1 MPWNRRQDPRV
12 RDELRYHRDRLID
25 DYLARGVDRA
35 EAERRAFLEFGNVA
49 NLEEQVRD
57 VRGRWW
63 ADFLQDLRYACRTLR
78 RSPGFGLAAI
88 LSLALGIGANA
99 GIFSVIN
106 AVMLRSLPVREPD
119 RLVLISRLNEDG
131 RPLWLPFP
139 LFERLREDLR
149 SVSGLAALAT
159 SRETVIIDGDDDLV
173 QSDQVSGTYFDLLGV
188 RPAAGRLLAPSDDV
202 IAPEAPAVVISDH
215 YWARRF
221 VRDPAAVGKV
231 IRVRNRLFTI
241 VGVTPASFQ
250 SIRPDRTPDVTLPL
264 LAMLREDQRQAI
276 DMNNYIVIGRLAPG
290 ATVAQT
296 NAEVQAVYGGFLQF
310 QASQQREKDRPAIL
324 RQHAA
329 AAAAPDGFNAFRYE
343 YGRSLVVLMGGVGL
357 VLLLACVNLSGLLL
371 ARAAARQREIA
382 IRLAIGAGRGRLVRQ
397 FLTESLVLAVI
408 GAGVGLLIAGWL
420 SAGLFGLFL
429 NGREVAISVA
439 PDWRVIA
446 FTSAVAAVACLLSGL
461 TPALHAVR
469 AGVHP
474 ALKEMRARGS
484 GRLGKSLVVAQLAI
498 SMILLVGATLFIG
511 TFVKLHAVDR
521 GFDSGGVLIASVRA
535 AEPYPT
541 ARIAAV
547 KQALV
552 DRLGVL
558 PGVRSATAAQVV
570 PVGGGLWDRTVQ
582 VEGYRFGGDESD
594 AAGFNAVAPGF
605 FATIGTPLR
614 AGREFDAHDTGTAP
628 RVAIVNDSF
637 ARYFFRD
644 AGGALGRHVT
654 AANVTYEIVGVV
666 GDAKYRTLR
675 DPVIRTMYIPWMQ
688 RDGDPQP
695 SSFAYIVRVASGD
708 PRRLIPELG
717 QAVKEADPAL
727 RVTVARSYDELIG
740 QSIGAERTMA
750 TLGGMFAV
758 LALMVAGMGLFGLM
772 AFQVARRTNEI
783 GLRMALG
790 ANRVMMVALVLRDA
804 AAMVAIGVA
813 IGSGGAIAA
822 TGGARKL
829 LFGLSP
835 TDPAVFTV
843 AAVTLA
849 SAAMVAAWLPARR
862 AARIDPLVALRHE

>member
-1 MPWNRRQDPRV
+1 MRWSRRQDPRV
-12 RDELRYHRDRLID
+12 RDELRYHRDRLVD
-25 DYLARGVDRA
+25 DYVAAGMDRQA
-35 EAERRAFLEFGNVA
+35 AERRAFLEFGNIDG
-49 NLEEQVRD
+49 LEEAVRD

-78 RSPGFGLAAI
+78 RSPGFALAAV

-106 AVMLRSLPVREPD
+106 AVMLRSLPVNEPD
-119 RLVLISRLNEDG
+119 RLVLISRLNEEG

-139 LFERLREDLR
+139 LVERLHDSLR
-149 SVSGLAALAT
+149 SVSGLATLAT
-159 SRETVIIDGDDDLV
+159 SRETAVIDGDDELVEADLV
-173 QSDQVSGTYFDLLGV
+173 SGIYFDVLAV

-202 IAPEAPAVVISDH
+202 IAPVAPAVVISHH
-215 YWARRF
+215 YWTRRF
-221 VRDPAAVGKV
+221 ARDPMAVGKV
-231 IRVRNRLFTI
+231 ITVRNRLFTI

-250 SIRPDRTPDVTLPL
+250 SIRPDRTPDVMLPL
-264 LAMLREDQRQAI
+264 LAMLSEDQRQAI
-276 DMNNYIVIGRLAPG
+276 DMNNYMVIARLRPG

-296 NAEVQAVYGGFLQF
+296 NAEVQAVYRGFLQF
-310 QASQQREKDRPAIL
+310 QASQERERDRPAIL
-324 RQHAA
+324 RQRAA
-329 AAAAPDGFNAFRYE
+329 ATAAPDGFNAFRYE
-343 YGRSLVVLMGGVGL
+343 YGRSLVVLMGSVGL

-382 IRLAIGAGRGRLVRQ
+382 IRLAIGAGRGRLIRQ
-397 FLTESLVLAVI
+397 FLTESFVLALI

-420 SAGLFGLFL
+420 SVGLFGLFV
-429 NGREVAISVA
+429 NGRDVAISVA
-439 PDWRVIA
+439 PDWRVMA
-446 FTSAVAAVACLLSGL
+446 FTSAVAAAACLLSGL

-469 AGVHP
+469 AGVQP
-474 ALKEMRARGS
+474 ALKQTRGGGS
-484 GRLGKSLVVAQLAI
+484 SRLGKSLVVAQLAI

-521 GFDSGGVLIASVRA
+521 GFDSRGVLIASVRA
-535 AEPYPT
+535 AQPYPA

-552 DRLGVL
+552 DRLGRL

-570 PVGGGLWDRTVQ
+570 PVGGGLWDRTIQ
-582 VEGYRFGGDESD
+582 VEGYRFRGDESD
-594 AAGFNAVAPGF
+594 AAGFNAVAPGY

-614 AGREFDAHDTGTAP
+614 AGREFGAHDTGTAP

-644 AGGALGRHVT
+644 AAGALGRHVT

-695 SSFAYIVRVASGD
+695 SSFAYIVRAASGD

-717 QAVKEADPAL
+717 AAVREADPAL

-740 QSIGAERTMA
+740 QSIGTERIMA
-750 TLGGMFAV
+750 TLGAMFAV
-758 LALMVAGMGLFGLM
+758 LALMVAGLGLFGLM

-790 ANRVMMVALVLRDA
+790 ANRVTMMTLVLRDA
-804 AAMVAIGVA
+804 AVMVVIGVA
-813 IGSGGAIAA
+813 LGIGAAMVVTGA
-822 TGGARKL
+822 ARKL

-835 TDPAVFTV
+835 TEPAAFAV

-849 SAAMVAAWLPARR
+849 SAALMAAWLPARR
-862 AARIDPLVALRHE
+862 AANIDPLVALRHE